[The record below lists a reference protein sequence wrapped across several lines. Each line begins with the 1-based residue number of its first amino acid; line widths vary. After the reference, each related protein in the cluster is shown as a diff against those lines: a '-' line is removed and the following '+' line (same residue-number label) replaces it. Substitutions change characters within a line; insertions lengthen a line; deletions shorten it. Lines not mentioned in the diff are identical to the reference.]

1 MLQRFKTE
9 VVSLSDRSTKRGIPS
24 PNYISNKVTLTYDS
38 VQGIKRLR
46 REIVERM
53 QVIMKLA
60 KERKTYGMPKYV
72 EEIYQRVSLVFGL
85 NRS

>member
-9 VVSLSDRSTKRGIPS
+9 VISSAERGMKKGSHVPS

-60 KERKTYGMPKYV
+60 KERKTYGMHKYV
-72 EEIYQRVSLVFGL
+72 EEIYQRVG
-85 NRS
+85 